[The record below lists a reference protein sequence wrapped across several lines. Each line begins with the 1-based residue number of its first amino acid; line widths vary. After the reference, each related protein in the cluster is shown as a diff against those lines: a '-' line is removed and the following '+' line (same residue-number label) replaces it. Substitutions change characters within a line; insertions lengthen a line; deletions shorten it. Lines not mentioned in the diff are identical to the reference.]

1 MSSIN
6 TKPLYQAKG
15 ELIDAGIVLN
25 RSKDVKHLY
34 LNDTN
39 TSQTVLNATTKSLDT
54 TQIEVQYSKTK
65 SNVDIDIEM
74 KNTVDQTLVGNI
86 QVPRTLYLAAGND
99 TQNKMLWSYDGKK
112 DWVGSTNIF
121 SSNAYS
127 VASNGSLWIAS
138 GEGSQNTLAYSFDG
152 YVWEGLGNSIF
163 TQESTS
169 VAYYNNMWVAVGK
182 STNTIAY
189 STNGFEWT
197 GLGMRFSNAGL
208 CLKHNGSR
216 WLAGGDSAGNSF
228 AYSDDGISWTT
239 VDCSLNVV
247 RDIAYSDSVIIA
259 VGDKTDTSWQNI
271 SDSIPDW
278 NGSFEDDDLT
288 PYLTS
293 SQGYKKLGDDGPA
306 TLTGWAFT
314 TGSHA
319 TSGPTLFRGN
329 TYNSGDPP
337 LHGQQSIGLRYGQEI
352 SKIVSGLIIGKV
364 YKISWQRHIRQDD
377 QPSYCILLDT
387 EANILF
393 SETPSSPVGAS
404 TIAERYKDVTF
415 VATAIVHTI
424 KFKHLVST
432 DKTVYIDNVELYLDL
447 DSRNNMAYSQDN
459 GITWTPTLISNV
471 VNVNGIA
478 KGTDTWVALGQPHSS
493 TPTIIDLDG
502 LNGWFDGSSLDVGAG
517 LWKDKSGKENH
528 ETLIRP
534 DLWAKEQHVSGQ
546 NSANAVFDYAAGSYE
561 SNSNAASVEFT
572 NSYVRGEHTIFH
584 VFKYPN
590 IAITGANAG
599 YSIAYT
605 DENGSMG
612 HSDGYANAYRES
624 LGWISSYNDS
634 TTAFFVEGNGY
645 GKPDTYVNNWN
656 ITTHYISD
664 DELLFRPVLMDK
676 TVTMNVSSKT
686 SNQKYPE
693 GYVFNGP
700 WNKGAMNIAAVL
712 IYNRK
717 LTTGEIEGV
726 ETYLKDFY
734 INGTVSSSDFFDSP
748 PMMYSQDILG
758 ISNWTDISNSL
769 LSSSGH
775 KVIWNGQK
783 FIAVGEGNTNTVL
796 ISDDGINWTGKGST
810 VLPLKANQISY
821 DGTKL
826 VAGGANDSTG
836 NNMAYSLDDGTN
848 WFPLNSTTSIFSG
861 KANDTEYNGTH
872 WIATGEGLVNTLA
885 ISRNG
890 QKWKGLGKT
899 TFSVRGNSVY
909 FDERTSKWVALGEGT
924 NTIAYS
930 YNSYFWTGLGTTI
943 FSVQGKKTV
952 SNGSIWVA
960 VGEGTNT
967 LAYSYDGINWTGLG
981 TSVFSVRGN
990 DVVWSGVKWNVVGE
1004 GTNTMAYS
1012 YDGINWETNVTNNV
1026 LTNRVN
1032 SIGYFNNMW
1041 VAGGDGVSGTKPS
1054 SAINP
1059 AGSWNALGTVFEAER
1074 VGDQLGNAVSLSGN
1088 GTILAIASSYND
1100 PPIGGVDP
1108 AFPRMIETI
1117 AGTGSSGYS
1126 GDGGAATS
1134 AQINTWVR
1142 AFSIYNNCMYIGDLG
1157 NSRIR
1162 KIDLSTNIITTVA
1175 GNGQNSYSG
1184 DGGLAINAAIGRP
1197 EGFGVDKFGNMFI
1210 ASNGGGGSYK
1220 MRRVDVNTGI
1230 IELYAGD
1237 GTAGNS
1243 GDGGLP
1249 INARIGLAYQID
1261 FDSENNMYFS
1271 SYNHGH
1277 IRRIDYQTQ
1286 IVSTIMTGL
1295 GIVIDIAIDMQD
1307 NVYEVGYDHKL
1318 RKWDKTT
1325 NQVTVLAGSSKG
1337 VSSSGLQDPSIGDG
1351 GDASSAKFNHPS
1363 GVAVASNGDIYISD
1377 SNNVRIRKIDAI
1389 TNIISTVVGDGYGAT
1404 SSGVPTSVSSG
1415 DGGDPSDA
1423 TLRYPQNIGFDEQGR
1438 LYIADY
1444 GKIRRA
1450 YFPSTHIANAG
1461 HVRLYQN
1468 SAGSWA
1474 QVGSDID
1481 GTVEN
1486 DFTGTSVSLSYDG
1499 TTVATGVI
1507 GHSGTGLTNNGCVR
1521 VYKKQMGDWV
1531 QIGSDIEGDSTNDN
1545 FGISVAISQFGTIL
1559 AIGATNYQGGNNGY
1573 VKIYEKQSGVWNQIG
1588 STIVGS
1594 GASDRLG
1601 NTVSISLDGSIVAIG
1616 AKDSTTV
1623 NGTQSGEVS
1632 VYKNIAGTWTQFGNS
1647 IVGSG
1652 ANENLGYSVSLSGNG
1667 QILAVGANNGDII
1680 QTDSGHISIYQY
1692 VTETTSWEKLGN
1704 DIVGYESNEHFGSSL
1719 SLSSDGTTVVAGS
1732 YNSDVGGTD
1741 IGYVKAY
1748 KLIEG
1753 YWRQIGRKLVG
1764 QTAGDKFGFSVST
1777 NSDGSKIGVGSTGF
1791 DNNSGSVSTYQIQNA
1806 YMGGEVGIGHTL
1818 AYSRDGIEWTGL
1830 NADVFSSQAHSVYH
1844 NGEYWVAGGEGNN
1857 TMAYSASGTTWTPI
1871 TETTFGDSCMS
1882 LKSNRNIPSI
1892 SLKGDVLAFGKG
1904 TNTIAKSKDGI
1915 SWTGKGASVFTEYG
1929 KNGFWNGKMWV
1940 AVGKGTN
1947 TLATSI
1953 DGGETWSGKGTSV
1966 FSIQGNDVI
1975 YGDDKWVAVGS
1986 GIHKFAHSTDGITW
2000 TGVDNAVFVSQANK
2014 IAFNGLLWVAVGKG
2028 GNTIATSTDG
2038 INWTGRGKTIFS
2050 IEGNG
2055 IVWTGS
2061 VWVAT
2066 GSGTNTIA
2074 YSSDGIVWTGLSTLI
2089 FSLQGNG
2096 VSYNGDLIVATGKGT
2111 NTIACSVDGI
2121 HWVSQGALVFSEE
2134 GISIDWTG
2142 EKWIATGIGNTTT
2155 LAYSSNGFVW
2165 TGQGKTVFT
2174 IGGNGISSNNPI
2186 QYNRHVNQ
2194 IFEEQILFSTSSN
2207 LEGDVSIKV
2216 EY

>member
-15 ELIDAGIVLN
+15 ELIDAGIILN

-39 TSQTVLNATTKSLDT
+39 TSQTVLNTTTKSLNT

-65 SNVDIDIEM
+65 SKIDIDIEM
-74 KNTVDQTLVGNI
+74 KNPVDQSLVGNI
-86 QVPRTLYLAAGND
+86 QVPRTLYIAAGND

-138 GEGSQNTLAYSFDG
+138 GEGAQNTLAYSFDG
-152 YVWEGLGNSIF
+152 CVWEGLGNSIF
-163 TQESTS
+163 TQEATG
-169 VAYYNNMWVAVGK
+169 VVYYNNMWVAVGK

-259 VGDKTDTSWQNI
+259 VGDKTDTTWQNI

-293 SQGYKKLGDDGPA
+293 GQGYKKLGDDGPA

-404 TIAERYKDVTF
+404 TIAERYKEVTF

-493 TPTIIDLDG
+493 TPTIID
-502 LNGWFDGSSLDVGAG
+502 
-517 LWKDKSGKENH
+517 
-528 ETLIRP
+528 
-534 DLWAKEQHVSGQ
+534 
-546 NSANAVFDYAAGSYE
+546 
-561 SNSNAASVEFT
+561 
-572 NSYVRGEHTIFH
+572 
-584 VFKYPN
+584 
-590 IAITGANAG
+590 
-599 YSIAYT
+599 
-605 DENGSMG
+605 
-612 HSDGYANAYRES
+612 
-624 LGWISSYNDS
+624 
-634 TTAFFVEGNGY
+634 
-645 GKPDTYVNNWN
+645 
-656 ITTHYISD
+656 
-664 DELLFRPVLMDK
+664 
-676 TVTMNVSSKT
+676 
-686 SNQKYPE
+686 
-693 GYVFNGP
+693 
-700 WNKGAMNIAAVL
+700 
-712 IYNRK
+712 
-717 LTTGEIEGV
+717 
-726 ETYLKDFY
+726 
-734 INGTVSSSDFFDSP
+734 SP

-769 LSSSGH
+769 LSSSGN

-796 ISDDGINWTGKGST
+796 ISDDGINWTGKGSS

-836 NNMAYSLDDGTN
+836 NNMAYSLDDGIN

-861 KANDTEYNGTH
+861 KANDIEYNGTH

-885 ISRNG
+885 ISGNG
-890 QKWKGLGKT
+890 QNWKGLGKT

-909 FDERTSKWVALGEGT
+909 FDERTSKWVALGQGT

-1032 SIGYFNNMW
+1032 TIGYFNNMW

-1054 SAINP
+1054 VAINP
-1059 AGSWNALGTVFEAER
+1059 EGSWNALGTVFEAER

-1134 AQINTWVR
+1134 AQINAWVR

-1295 GIVIDIAIDMQD
+1295 GIVIDIAIDIQD

-1337 VSSSGLQDPSIGDG
+1337 VSSSGTQDPSIGDG

-1404 SSGVPTSVSSG
+1404 SGGVPTSVSSG

-1499 TTVATGVI
+1499 TTVAIGVI

-1531 QIGSDIEGDSTNDN
+1531 QVGSDIEGDSTNDN

-1652 ANENLGYSVSLSGNG
+1652 ANENLGYSVSLSENG
-1667 QILAVGANNGDII
+1667 QILAVGAYNGDII
-1680 QTDSGHISIYQY
+1680 QTDSGHISLYQY

-1986 GIHKFAHSTDGITW
+1986 GIHKFAHSTDGTTW
-2000 TGVDNAVFVSQANK
+2000 TGIDNAVFVSQANK
-2014 IAFNGLLWVAVGKG
+2014 IAYNGLLWVAVGKG

-2096 VSYNGDLIVATGKGT
+2096 LSYNGDLIVATGKGT

-2142 EKWIATGIGNTTT
+2142 EKWIATGIGNTNT

-2174 IGGNGISSNNPI
+2174 IGGNGISSNNPL
-2186 QYNRHVNQ
+2186 QYNRPVDQ

>member
-15 ELIDAGIVLN
+15 ELIDAGIILN

-39 TSQTVLNATTKSLDT
+39 TSQTVLNTTTKSLNT

-65 SNVDIDIEM
+65 SKIDIDIEM
-74 KNTVDQTLVGNI
+74 KNPVDQSLVGNI
-86 QVPRTLYLAAGND
+86 QVPRTLYIAAGND

-138 GEGSQNTLAYSFDG
+138 GEGAQNTLAYSFDG
-152 YVWEGLGNSIF
+152 CVWEGLGNSIF
-163 TQESTS
+163 TQEATG
-169 VAYYNNMWVAVGK
+169 VVYYNNMWVAVGK

-259 VGDKTDTSWQNI
+259 VGDKTDTTWQNI

-293 SQGYKKLGDDGPA
+293 GQGYKKLGDDGPA

-404 TIAERYKDVTF
+404 TIAERYKEVTF

-493 TPTIIDLDG
+493 TPTIID
-502 LNGWFDGSSLDVGAG
+502 
-517 LWKDKSGKENH
+517 
-528 ETLIRP
+528 
-534 DLWAKEQHVSGQ
+534 
-546 NSANAVFDYAAGSYE
+546 
-561 SNSNAASVEFT
+561 
-572 NSYVRGEHTIFH
+572 
-584 VFKYPN
+584 
-590 IAITGANAG
+590 
-599 YSIAYT
+599 
-605 DENGSMG
+605 
-612 HSDGYANAYRES
+612 
-624 LGWISSYNDS
+624 
-634 TTAFFVEGNGY
+634 
-645 GKPDTYVNNWN
+645 
-656 ITTHYISD
+656 
-664 DELLFRPVLMDK
+664 
-676 TVTMNVSSKT
+676 
-686 SNQKYPE
+686 
-693 GYVFNGP
+693 
-700 WNKGAMNIAAVL
+700 
-712 IYNRK
+712 
-717 LTTGEIEGV
+717 
-726 ETYLKDFY
+726 
-734 INGTVSSSDFFDSP
+734 SP

-769 LSSSGH
+769 LSSSGN

-796 ISDDGINWTGKGST
+796 ISDDGINWTGKGSS

-836 NNMAYSLDDGTN
+836 NNMAYSLDDGIN

-861 KANDTEYNGTH
+861 KANDIEYNGTH

-885 ISRNG
+885 ISGNG
-890 QKWKGLGKT
+890 QNWKGLGKT

-909 FDERTSKWVALGEGT
+909 FDERTSKWVALGQGT

-1054 SAINP
+1054 VAINP
-1059 AGSWNALGTVFEAER
+1059 EGSWNALGTVFEAER

-1134 AQINTWVR
+1134 AQINAWVR

-1295 GIVIDIAIDMQD
+1295 GIVIDIAIDIQD

-1337 VSSSGLQDPSIGDG
+1337 VSSSGTQDPSIGDG

-1404 SSGVPTSVSSG
+1404 SGGVPTSVSSG

-1499 TTVATGVI
+1499 TTVAIGVI

-1531 QIGSDIEGDSTNDN
+1531 QVGSDIEGDSTNDN

-1652 ANENLGYSVSLSGNG
+1652 ANENLGYSVSLSENG
-1667 QILAVGANNGDII
+1667 QILAVGAYNGDII
-1680 QTDSGHISIYQY
+1680 QTDSGHISLYQY

-1986 GIHKFAHSTDGITW
+1986 GIHKFAHSTDGTTW
-2000 TGVDNAVFVSQANK
+2000 TGIDNAVFVSQANK
-2014 IAFNGLLWVAVGKG
+2014 IAYNGLLWVAVGKG

-2096 VSYNGDLIVATGKGT
+2096 LSYNGDLIVATGKGT

-2142 EKWIATGIGNTTT
+2142 EKWIATGIGNTNT

-2174 IGGNGISSNNPI
+2174 IGGNGISSNNPL
-2186 QYNRHVNQ
+2186 QYNRPVDQ